1 MKKETVFSPV
11 SENEL
16 KDILDFDPVEK
27 LGQNFLVDPAMVRTV
42 TSLTIMG
49 SEVVEIGAGPGNIT
63 KGIATRANSVIGLEI
78 SPNFAEAQEKILAG
92 CHNVR
97 IINQNALKFD
107 YKKWLNTDREARHQ
121 VVGNIPFNISE
132 TLLTILAGVSDN
144 IEQITLLVG
153 DNMASIMTTTNP
165 RDDRYSRLS
174 FISGIFNVNR
184 VSHVPRTCFWPVPRT
199 DADIISITPKEYPND
214 GNMFGFQ
221 LKKKIILSQPENLT
235 IAKVLNSFS
244 VGAEGGKAL
253 GKDLSHRHDRRE
265 ARRELKE
272 LTTELNE
279 MPAGRKEFYGTS
291 DPRLN
296 SLISRIGLPDE
307 ILSTPFGRLDNEQIR
322 RLAIAINR
330 L

>member
-1 MKKETVFSPV
+1 MKKETIFHPV

-49 SEVVEIGAGPGNIT
+49 SEVVEIGPGPGNMT
-63 KGIATRANSVIGLEI
+63 RGFATRADHVIGVEI
-78 SPNFAEAQEKILAG
+78 SPDFAEAQEKILAG

-107 YKKWLNTDREARHQ
+107 YKKWLNADREARHQ
-121 VVGNIPFNISE
+121 VMGNIPFNISE
-132 TLLTILAGVSDN
+132 PLLTILAGVSDK

-153 DNMASIMTTTNP
+153 DNMASIMGTTNP

-174 FISGIFNVNR
+174 FISGIFDISR
-184 VSHVPRTCFWPVPRT
+184 VAHVPRTCFWPVPRT
-199 DADIISITPKEYPND
+199 DADIISMTPKEYPSD

-221 LKKKIILSQPENLT
+221 LKKRIILSQPENLT
-235 IAKVLNSFS
+235 IAKVLNGFS
-244 VGAEGGKAL
+244 VGVEGGKNL
-253 GKDLSHRHDRRE
+253 GKEFSNRFDRRQTKKD
-265 ARRELKE
+265 LKRA
-272 LTTELNE
+272 TSELNR
-279 MPAGRKEFYGTS
+279 MPVGRKEFYGTT
-291 DPRLN
+291 DPRLS
-296 SLISRIGLPDE
+296 SLISRIGLPEE
-307 ILSTPFGRLDNEQIR
+307 ILSTPFGRLNNEQVR
-322 RLAIAINR
+322 QLAIAIDR

>member
-132 TLLTILAGVSDN
+132 PLLIILAGVSDN

-199 DADIISITPKEYPND
+199 DADIISITPKEYPSD

-244 VGAEGGKAL
+244 VEAEGGKAL
-253 GKDLSHRHDRRE
+253 GKNLSHRFDRRQV
-265 ARRELKE
+265 RRELKRA
-272 LTTELNE
+272 TYELNRV
-279 MPAGRKEFYGTS
+279 PAGRREFCGTTG
-291 DPRLN
+291 PRLS

-307 ILSTPFGRLDNEQIR
+307 ILSTPFGRLNNEQVR
-322 RLAIAINR
+322 QLAIAINR